1 MISIYLRA
9 KFGCATPVKGVL
21 QTKKQTD
28 RQTDRQRLSVSHTSL
43 FKSKVGFNPTLLKK
57 PVLSLPFKV
66 MAARARISGACM
78 LLRCRNPDYRNIRAT
93 EYFT

>member
-1 MISIYLRA
+1 MQSGLSVQYVLQIYLCA
-9 KFGCATPVKGVL
+9 KYGCTTPVGIL

-57 PVLSLPFKV
+57 PVLSLPFKL
-66 MAARARISGACM
+66 MAARTRMHDCNVHV
-78 LLRCRNPDYRNIRAT
+78 CY
-93 EYFT
+93 